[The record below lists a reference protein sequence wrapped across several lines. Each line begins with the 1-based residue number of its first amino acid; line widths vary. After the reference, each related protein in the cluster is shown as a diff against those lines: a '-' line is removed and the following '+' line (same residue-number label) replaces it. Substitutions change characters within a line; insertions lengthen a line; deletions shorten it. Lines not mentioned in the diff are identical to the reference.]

1 MSSFPFAVEFKGNFL
16 HTGTRRLGARKRC
29 MSLEVRYKLF
39 KSWNW
44 DLDTTWPCARWVI
57 TGRIEHFYSWC
68 SAMWAEKKL
77 SRRPQRVGLP
87 RHLFPFF
94 QGIEETFLELER
106 THCSQRLGGQLLTAC
121 LQLHGLILWH
131 PYLVTSCGFNKDTGR
146 DLPSLHN
153 GVQVGLQ
160 RVKKPHAM
168 ETPGRTKAGEK
179 DKVKAL
185 IGKTRSA
192 GL

>member
-1 MSSFPFAVEFKGNFL
+1 MSSFLFAVGFKGNFL

-29 MSLEVRYKLF
+29 MSLEVRYKLLM
-39 KSWNW
+39 SWNW
-44 DLDTTWPCARWVI
+44 HLDTTWPCARWVNHRTI
-57 TGRIEHFYSWC
+57 IEHFYSWC

-87 RHLFPFF
+87 SHLLPFF
-94 QGIEETFLELER
+94 QDIAETFLELER

-153 GVQVGLQ
+153 RVQVRLQ
-160 RVKKPHAM
+160 RVKKPQAM
-168 ETPGRTKAGEK
+168 ETPGVLRQER
-179 DKVKAL
+179 
-185 IGKTRSA
+185 KTRSK
-192 GL
+192 L